1 MRTARRNA
9 PVLAA
14 ILGCW
19 LAVTLACWIVTRAA
33 FAASV
38 RRLLAVHFVARL
50 ADPAHE
56 ALWIWLRNS
65 KMTAGVAACIALVA
79 LVRWIS
85 PAGRRAAPSG
95 YRCGSR
101 TRSSGCG
108 RCCGPRSP
116 GWRSAR
122 TARRSCGAFLPDGP
136 VEVTAWALLLAL
148 YINARRGHD
157 EWRQTVWGLVSVEVL
172 LALAAILEAWGS
184 GL

>member
-1 MRTARRNA
+1 MRIARRNA

-50 ADPAHE
+50 ADPGHE

-65 KMTAGVAACIALVA
+65 KMTAGVAACVALVA

-85 PAGRRAAPSG
+85 PAGRAGAERIPLWFADSIIGVWSLLWAALAG
-95 YRCGSR
+95 ITLGAYGS
-101 TRSSGCG
+101 
-108 RCCGPRSP
+108 
-116 GWRSAR
+116 AQL
-122 TARRSCGAFLPDGP
+122 GAFLPDGP